1 MKSHTEGST
10 KVKSQGESIKSAV
23 KLRTIIIGIT
33 KPAKMKFSLLI
44 VATLLALGAVLAEG
58 TAEIG
63 DDLQKRQGNSDPC
76 GSAQVDSCLTS
87 KDKDEFCDQDCL
99 DVLTDYY
106 QCQGFDTVQIDQE
119 CGAMAT
125 AVGPVFLMSAL
136 LTALAAILN

>member
-1 MKSHTEGST
+1 MKS
-10 KVKSQGESIKSAV
+10 
-23 KLRTIIIGIT
+23 
-33 KPAKMKFSLLI
+33 FLLI
-44 VATLLALGAVLAEG
+44 VATLLALGSVLAEG

-63 DDLQKRQGNSDPC
+63 DDLQKRQTTGDPC

-106 QCQGFDTVQIDQE
+106 QCQGFDIPQDQDQE

-125 AVGPVFLMSAL
+125 DVGPVFFMSAL

>member
-1 MKSHTEGST
+1 
-10 KVKSQGESIKSAV
+10 
-23 KLRTIIIGIT
+23 
-33 KPAKMKFSLLI
+33 MKFSLLI

-58 TAEIG
+58 TAEVG
-63 DDLQKRQGNSDPC
+63 DDLEKRQGNSDTC
-76 GSAQVDSCLTS
+76 GSTQVTSCQQALNS
-87 KDKDEFCDQDCL
+87 KDEFCDQDCL